1 MNNDKYFLITQI
13 TENSIKS
20 AQKTTPNETNKQR
33 KSHRFMNHVQ
43 FTVYHRFYPLLI
55 IFSTNF

>member
-1 MNNDKYFLITQI
+1 MITQI